1 MWVLERGGSSEIICS
16 GWLSYRR
23 RRSERL
29 LAKFPTTAWFGVGG
43 LPPRLNSSG
52 LGAVVTAPAPPG
64 QPQDSNY
71 PSPVWPSSTH
81 RGTVH
86 VLIRMIRQK
95 VF

>member
-43 LPPRLNSSG
+43 LPPRLNLLWPWCSG
-52 LGAVVTAPAPPG
+52 HR
-64 QPQDSNY
+64 
-71 PSPVWPSSTH
+71 PSPPSSVIPAH
-81 RGTVH
+81 WAQASVPSAPWARHFPVAKALGH
-86 VLIRMIRQK
+86 
-95 VF
+95 